1 MLDKLILKLI
11 HLDNK
16 VKRIFLLLWIKIK
29 YIFSLGSSKIFNK
42 ALIEFKF
49 NNSILSI
56 KTNLGLL
63 LKDDRDGSWMELQQ
77 ITDQNIITAHRW
89 QPSLSGI
96 VSSGK
101 MNNTGSE
108 IRISYDLVMRTVIQD
123 TIEQVFKPMRDAIG
137 KVLKLD
143 ASSLEVQFESPIGF
157 AADID
162 IKQIADVNELRSLI
176 GLEERPDLE
185 DVYLT
190 NLNPKDGGN
199 RL

>member
-1 MLDKLILKLI
+1 MPSAIIEIEGSMSDGEAEELISLAQDKLTGEGNNGKILFLI
-11 HLDNK
+11 KDG
-16 VKRIFLLLWIKIK
+16 
-29 YIFSLGSSKIFNK
+29 SGGSSNVQI
-42 ALIEFKF
+42 
-49 NNSILSI
+49 
-56 KTNLGLL
+56 
-63 LKDDRDGSWMELQQ
+63 LKDDKDGSFMEYQEL
-77 ITDQNIITAHRW
+77 TRNNIVTAHRW
-89 QPSLSGI
+89 QPALSGI

-162 IKQIADVNELRSLI
+162 IKQIADVNELRALI

-190 NLNPKDGGN
+190 NLNQKDGSD